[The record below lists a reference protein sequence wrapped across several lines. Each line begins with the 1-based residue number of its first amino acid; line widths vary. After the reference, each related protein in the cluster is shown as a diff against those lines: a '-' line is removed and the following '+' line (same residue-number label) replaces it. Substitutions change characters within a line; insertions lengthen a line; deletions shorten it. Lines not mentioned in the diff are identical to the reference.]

1 MVFSPF
7 APSQAGQPARQ
18 SSPQTSSPT
27 ALVATRAD
35 DEVRHVALVGMPGAG
50 KSSVGPLLAERLGCA
65 FVDLDDAIAQAA
77 QKSVAALFAE
87 AGEVMFRAKERARL
101 RELLARPEP
110 LVIACGGGT
119 WADAAMQRELTASAR
134 AVLLAAPVEVLL
146 QRLEEGGNRSRRP
159 LLHGPDPRAALERLW
174 RAREP
179 MHAVCPRQIDTAALQ
194 PPEVARRIAALLAR
208 EDEVAAASARRE
220 APEEALAAAAPDVG
234 GTEEGTVEA
243 AEATYA
249 DGAIGETE
257 ATRALAPGGP
267 ADADADEFAL
277 VVDEAAGDDVSAE
290 ESTFLAAADA
300 APPTSTEAVAPTPA
314 PTSAPFAAEAG
325 AQSEAPAEFPPQA
338 AQLRCEDDEDEAAM
352 PLLLAPG
359 LHASYP
365 VYLLREGAPAV
376 AACIDAVST
385 GNRVAV
391 ISDTGVAPQHAG
403 RLLEA
408 LRARGLEVSLHVFAA
423 GEENKRLATAHALYD
438 ELSDAG
444 HGRGDLVVALGGGV
458 VGDVAGFVASTYV
471 RGVPFVQVPCSTLA
485 AVDACIGS
493 KTGLNT
499 RRGKNLVGSLH
510 DPAAVV
516 VSLPYLGTQPPRVH
530 AAGLVEALKVAALA
544 DAELFLAMQSAEAL
558 RKASVPEALGEVVG
572 RALALKA
579 RFVGADVRENGD
591 RALLNFGH
599 TVGHA
604 IEVGE
609 DYSLLHGEAV
619 GLGMVAEAEWA
630 EANGLAHGVVEPLQ
644 QALRA
649 LGVPDDW
656 RRARLSLDALTRD
669 KKRRGESLLL
679 PVVMPIGTA
688 RLHEVPI
695 AELADFVGARARA

>member
-1 MVFSPF
+1 MVFAPF
-7 APSQAGQPARQ
+7 ASSQAGQPARAQ
-18 SSPQTSSPT
+18 SPQTSSPT
-27 ALVATRAD
+27 ALVATRTD

-101 RELLARPEP
+101 RELLARPET

-208 EDEVAAASARRE
+208 EDQATAAAAARWD
-220 APEEALAAAAPDVG
+220 APEEPPAATSDGGATEEAAA
-234 GTEEGTVEA
+234 EA
-243 AEATYA
+243 AEASDA
-249 DGAIGETE
+249 DEDKERSE
-257 ATRALAPGGP
+257 AEAPRALASE
-267 ADADADEFAL
+267 AQKDANASAFVL
-277 VVDEAAGDDVSAE
+277 DEAVGGDLAGANLPLVD
-290 ESTFLAAADA
+290 AADA
-300 APPTSTEAVAPTPA
+300 PGHAPTTAPDGADA
-314 PTSAPFAAEAG
+314 PTLAPLPPQAD
-325 AQSEAPAEFPPQA
+325 AQPEAPAGSTPQA
-338 AQLRCEDDEDEAAM
+338 AQLRPEDDEDEAAM

-365 VYLLREGAPAV
+365 VYLLREGAAAV

-391 ISDTGVAPQHAG
+391 VSDTGVAPQHAG

-544 DAELFLAMQSAEAL
+544 DAELFLAMQSAEVL
-558 RKASVPEALGEVVG
+558 RQASVPEVLGEVVG

-579 RFVGADVRENGD
+579 RFVGADVRENGE

-609 DYSLLHGEAV
+609 DYALLHGEAV

-656 RRARLSLDALTRD
+656 RRAKVSLDALTRD

-695 AELADFVGARARA
+695 AKLADFVGARARA